1 MRYMDV
7 DTTKKISK
15 IGLGTWQF
23 GSREWGYGGTYAK
36 SEAHAIVRR
45 SLELGVTL
53 FDTAEIYSSGLSERI
68 LGQALRE
75 KDESIFLATKIWPIV
90 IGPTAV
96 KRRALASAHRLG
108 GPRLDLYQV
117 HWPNPLVPDSAIM
130 HGMRSMQR
138 AGLVGEVGVSSYSLE
153 RWRTAEDALGGRV
166 LSNQVGYSLLS
177 RSPERDLIP
186 FAESSSHVIIAFSPL
201 AQGLLS
207 GRYHGANR
215 PADRVRATNPFFHP
229 ENLERTTALIA
240 ALREVADAQ

>member
-1 MRYMDV
+1 
-7 DTTKKISK
+7 
-15 IGLGTWQF
+15 
-23 GSREWGYGGTYAK
+23 
-36 SEAHAIVRR
+36 
-45 SLELGVTL
+45 
-53 FDTAEIYSSGLSERI
+53 
-68 LGQALRE
+68 
-75 KDESIFLATKIWPIV
+75 
-90 IGPTAV
+90 
-96 KRRALASAHRLG
+96 
-108 GPRLDLYQV
+108 
-117 HWPNPLVPDSAIM
+117 
-130 HGMRSMQR
+130 MRSMQR

-240 ALREVADAQ
+240 ALREVADAHSATPAQIALAWAIRSPAVVAIPGASSMKQLESNVAAAEIELADDECQVLDTTSAQFSPVTAPCTSRVRKLRHNLSALRHSAKGGRYLAKTLWKDYVIAHTLRGDQFLDR